1 MRKLPLIIVTA
12 IFILCTA
19 HDSRA
24 LCVKTSKAN
33 LRTGPGT
40 GYDVVW
46 EIFRYMPLVKVGVS
60 VSGKWYAVKDVDG
73 DVTWIYRDLVTSRY
87 HCAVVK
93 TETVNVRTG
102 PGTHYRKSPISPA
115 KQYYSF
121 KVEKIKGNW
130 VNIKDEWGG
139 RGWIH
144 RNFLFIQ

>member
-1 MRKLPLIIVTA
+1 MRKLTLAVLTVL
-12 IFILCTA
+12 FILFTA
-19 HDSRA
+19 HESPA
-24 LCVKTSKAN
+24 LCVSVAKAN

-46 EIFRYMPLVKVGVS
+46 EIFKYMPLVKVGVS

-73 DVTWIYRDLVTSRY
+73 DVTWIHRDLVTSKF

-93 TETVNVRTG
+93 TDTVNVRTG
-102 PGTHYRKSPISPA
+102 PGTRYRKSPISPA

-121 KVEKIKGNW
+121 KVEKRRGGWLK
-130 VNIKDEWGG
+130 VRDEWGG

-144 RNFLFIQ
+144 RKFLFIQ